1 VLAKAYTALSR
12 VTGRGDDAA
21 VVIVYT
27 RSRRPGEAEAA
38 LDAFVR
44 GRRSQARED
53 AGRRKGTAMMAE
65 RDPRPLIA
73 HVVFRFDTGGLENG
87 VVNLINHLPR
97 DAYRHAVVSLT
108 DITDFRKRVL
118 RADVQFI
125 ALQKPPGHAYK
136 LYPKLHRLFRELRPA
151 IVHSRNLAALET
163 VVPAWAA
170 GVPDPHPRR
179 ARARHA
185 GPARREPQVPVGA
198 QALPPFVTHYIA
210 LSRDL
215 ERYLCRNVGVP
226 AARVE
231 QIYNGVDASKFRPA
245 RSGASLIDGCPF
257 HDPPSGSS
265 ARSGEWI
272 RSRIR
277 STSFA
282 RSSRRCS
289 SRLASASACGSC
301 WSATAPVQRSA
312 RDAGASGVADL
323 AWLPGER
330 NDVPDIL
337 RGLDCFV
344 LPSLSEGFSNT
355 ILEAM
360 ASGLPVIAT
369 NVGGNREL
377 VDDKITGEL
386 VPAADPH
393 ALAQKMLGYARDRDA
408 ARTAG
413 RHGRARVEREFS
425 LDAMVGRYRAL
436 YDRLLRAD
444 SPGADRVKA
453 A

>member
-1 VLAKAYTALSR
+1 
-12 VTGRGDDAA
+12 
-21 VVIVYT
+21 
-27 RSRRPGEAEAA
+27 
-38 LDAFVR
+38 
-44 GRRSQARED
+44 
-53 AGRRKGTAMMAE
+53 MMAE

-170 GVPDPHPRR
+170 GVPIRIHGEHGRDMLDLNGAHRKYQRVRR
-179 ARARHA
+179 LYR
-185 GPARREPQVPVGA
+185 
-198 QALPPFVTHYIA
+198 PFVTHYIA

-215 ERYLCRNVGVP
+215 ERYLCSNVAVP

-231 QIYNGVDASKFRPA
+231 HIYNGVDAAKFRPA
-245 RSGASLIDGCPF
+245 DPARSLIDGCPF
-257 HDPPSGSS
+257 HDPRLWLVGTVGSMDPVKDPLNLVRAFIQTLQLAPAKRERLRLVLVGDGALYS
-265 ARSGEWI
+265 EARVM
-272 RSRIR
+272 
-277 STSFA
+277 
-282 RSSRRCS
+282 
-289 SRLASASACGSC
+289 LAQA
-301 WSATAPVQRSA
+301 
-312 RDAGASGVADL
+312 GVADL

-330 NDVPDIL
+330 DDVPDIL